1 MADILKLVNIIK
13 EALIILRKRL
23 VIANFKIRYIC

>member
-23 VIANFKIRYIC
+23 VIANFKIGYIC